1 MKNFEKEYQVKWS
14 DVDPN
19 KHLRGSAY
27 LDFTDHTRID
37 FMESNGLSVDMLVKL
52 NIGFVLT
59 KTTIAYKRE
68 VRMNEIIRVDY
79 HIDYFSDDYK
89 KYGATHQVFK
99 ENGKLAC
106 LVKIEG
112 FWIDLKNRRV
122 TAPPDEVVKIIKEAE
137 AMQEE

>member
-1 MKNFEKEYQVKWS
+1 MKNFEKEYRVKWS

-37 FMESNGLSVDMLVKL
+37 FMETHGLTVDLLVKL
-52 NIGFVLT
+52 NIGFILT
-59 KTTIAYKRE
+59 KTTIEYKRE
-68 VRMNEIIRVDY
+68 VLMNEMIRVDY
-79 HIDYFSDDYK
+79 HIDYFTEDYK

-106 LVKIEG
+106 LVIIEG
-112 FWIDLKNRRV
+112 FWIDLKTRRI
-122 TAPPDEVVKIIKEAE
+122 TAPPDEVVNLIKEAE
-137 AMQEE
+137 EKQLL

>member
-1 MKNFEKEYQVKWS
+1 MKNFKKKYQVKWS

-27 LDFTDHTRID
+27 LDFTDHTRVD
-37 FMESNGLSVDMLVKL
+37 FMESNGITLDILAGM
-52 NIGFVLT
+52 NIGFVIT
-59 KTTIAYKRE
+59 NTNMQFKRE
-68 VRMNEIIRVDY
+68 VLMNEIISVDY

-106 LVKIEG
+106 LIKIEG
-112 FWIDLKNRRV
+112 FWIDLTSRRIA
-122 TAPPDEVVKIIKEAE
+122 TPPDALIRLIKDAE
-137 AMQEE
+137 SKQSE